1 MAGGYFRIIAKK
13 LTILL
18 VVIAMR
24 CGAVMVF
31 SSLGMAD
38 LQCRAKC
45 EDQPDCNA
53 FCQRIGFKGGDC
65 QPPLYQFCCC
75 ET

>member
-1 MAGGYFRIIAKK
+1 MASGYFCIIAKK

-18 VVIAMR
+18 VVI
-24 CGAVMVF
+24 VMVF

-38 LQCRAKC
+38 LQCQAKC

-65 QPPLYQFCCC
+65 QPPFYQFCCC

>member
-1 MAGGYFRIIAKK
+1 
-13 LTILL
+13 
-18 VVIAMR
+18 
-24 CGAVMVF
+24 MVF

-38 LQCRAKC
+38 LQCQAKC

-65 QPPLYQFCCC
+65 QPPFYQFCCC
-75 ET
+75 ETQCLTSELPVC

>member
-1 MAGGYFRIIAKK
+1 MASGYFCIIAKK

-18 VVIAMR
+18 VVIA
-24 CGAVMVF
+24 MVF

-45 EDQPDCNA
+45 EDQLDCNA

>member
-1 MAGGYFRIIAKK
+1 MAGGYFCIIAKK
-13 LTILL
+13 LIILL
-18 VVIAMR
+18 VVIAMV
-24 CGAVMVF
+24 C